1 MPTVTV
7 DTRRTDD
14 VTFVEIRVSATAPHR
29 IRLESRL
36 DGPVWPPRSGG
47 RADDGWDER
56 GLTRVIAAGET
67 GFGFVTPAPPAD
79 PAVELTH
86 AESVSEL
93 PEGVASW
100 LDRVEARVATA
111 EELERAEDLP
121 SATTAMASV
130 GGLAGVESLA
140 ATLAKDRRVLG
151 TLSFVPDELRKRVDA
166 VEVPTATLARI
177 AGE

>member
-1 MPTVTV
+1 MPRVTV
-7 DTRRTDD
+7 DTRRADG
-14 VTFVEIRVSATAPHR
+14 VTFVEARVSATAPHR

-36 DGPVWPPRSGG
+36 DGPIWPPRSGG
-47 RADDGWDER
+47 WRDSGWDEH
-56 GLTRVIAAGET
+56 GLTRVIPAGET
-67 GFGFVTPAPPAD
+67 GFGFATPAPPAD
-79 PAVELTH
+79 PAVELTR
-86 AESVSEL
+86 AEPVSGL

-111 EELERAEDLP
+111 EELESAEDLP

-151 TLSFVPDELRKRVDA
+151 YLSFVPNELRERVDA
-166 VEVPTATLARI
+166 VELPTTTLARI

>member
-7 DTRRTDD
+7 DTRRTDG
-14 VTFVEIRVSATAPHR
+14 VTFVEACVSTTTPHR

-36 DGPVWPPRSGG
+36 DGPIWLPRSGG

-56 GLTRVIAAGET
+56 GLMRVIPAGRT
-67 GFGFVTPAPPAD
+67 GFGFATPAPPAD

-86 AESVSEL
+86 AEPVSEV
-93 PEGVASW
+93 PEGVTSW
-100 LDRVEARVATA
+100 LDRVEARVETA
-111 EELERAEDLP
+111 EELAGAEDLP

-140 ATLAKDRRVLG
+140 TTLAKDRRVLG
-151 TLSFVPDELRKRVDA
+151 RLSFVPDELRERVDA
-166 VEVPTATLARI
+166 VELPTATLARI
-177 AGE
+177 ADE